1 VTPTTRPARGFRVT
15 NRSTRTEKPSR
26 ASVPEIP
33 VPPHLPHLATLEEID
48 QWLAKYRE
56 LVKSVE
62 GSARDQLAAVMSR
75 LEAHRRQRRA
85 ELS

>member
-1 VTPTTRPARGFRVT
+1 MKVT
-15 NRSTRTEKPSR
+15 NRFSRTRAKARISAPDIPS
-26 ASVPEIP
+26 
-33 VPPHLPHLATLEEID
+33 PPHLPHLVSLEEID
-48 QWLAKYRE
+48 HWLAKYRE

-62 GSARDQLAAVMSR
+62 GSGHEQITMLMSR